1 MRQIPHGAGQV
12 LKCSTYAS
20 NTIHKEM
27 TMANWFETIT
37 KTLADEKIG
46 RRTALRR
53 VGGTVAGV
61 ALAGALPEL
70 ALAKTNKHCPGGG
83 GNCSIG
89 FVNCSKSSNTNC
101 YCFTDISG
109 KAVCGCNTYC
119 SQAPT
124 CSSDK
129 GCGKGNA
136 CISVNGCTGCGSS
149 TGVCIANCA
158 KKKNKNC
165 QLGSGHGTTAAR

>member
-1 MRQIPHGAGQV
+1 
-12 LKCSTYAS
+12 
-20 NTIHKEM
+20 M

-70 ALAKTNKHCPGGG
+70 ALAKKSQCPGGG
-83 GNCSIG
+83 GNCSVG
-89 FVNCSKSSNTNC
+89 FSNCNNSNTNC
-101 YCFTDISG
+101 YCFTETSG
-109 KAVCGCNTYC
+109 KAVCGCNEYC
-119 SQAPT
+119 SQAPS
-124 CSSDK
+124 CSSNK
-129 GCGKGNA
+129 QCGKGNA
-136 CISVNGCTGCGSS
+136 CITANGCTGCGTS

-158 KKKNKNC
+158 KKKNRNC